1 MHYTATLSDTQKLSH
16 KSIFMM
22 NEVKYK
28 KGSTGKVLTAEM
40 KPPLEQN
47 HASKNDLK

>member
-1 MHYTATLSDTQKLSH
+1 M
-16 KSIFMM
+16 KS
-22 NEVKYK
+22 NRKR
-28 KGSTGKVLTAEM
+28 GSTGKVLTAEM